1 MRDIA
6 EELSERL
13 RGMGYNVP
21 DADAARQQCGPV
33 CRECLVAGVLD
44 VGNVLRGMAAKWGM
58 KETIECVVAENAA
71 LAGVFKELS
80 SFEYKKGDNIKG
92 TAYKKGDNI
101 KGTAYKKVSAAL
113 AAHTAQIT
121 SGKEAKKLAGIG
133 KSSADK
139 IDEFLSSG
147 KVAKLEEHKPGV

>member
-1 MRDIA
+1 MGTQNLPRAVGEGRAKEIILTGLPFSA
-6 EELSERL
+6 EDGL
-13 RGMGYNVP
+13 
-21 DADAARQQCGPV
+21 Q
-33 CRECLVAGVLD
+33 
-44 VGNVLRGMAAKWGM
+44 WGM
-58 KETIECVVAENAA
+58 INTVCANEALLDETLATATRIAENAP

-80 SFEYKKGDNIKG
+80 SFE
-92 TAYKKGDNI
+92 YKKGDNI

-147 KVAKLEEHKPGV
+147 KVAKLEEYKQGV

>member
-1 MRDIA
+1 
-6 EELSERL
+6 
-13 RGMGYNVP
+13 MGYNVP

-33 CRECLVAGVLD
+33 CRECLVDGVLD

-58 KETIECVVAENAA
+58 KETIECVVAENAP

-92 TAYKKGDNI
+92 TAYKK
-101 KGTAYKKVSAAL
+101 VSAAL
-113 AAHTAQIT
+113 AAHTEKIT

-147 KVAKLEEHKPGV
+147 KVAKLEEYKQGV

>member
-1 MRDIA
+1 MGQLRDIA

-21 DADAARQQCGPV
+21 DADSARQQCGPV
-33 CRECLVAGVLD
+33 CRECLVDGVLD
-44 VGNVLRGMAAKWGM
+44 VGAVLRGMAAKWGL
-58 KETIECVVAENAA
+58 KETIECVVAENAP

-80 SFEYKKGDNIKG
+80 PSSTKRATTSRGPRTRKCRPRSRR
-92 TAYKKGDNI
+92 TAEK
-101 KGTAYKKVSAAL
+101 
-113 AAHTAQIT
+113 IT

-147 KVAKLEEHKPGV
+147 KVAKLESTQAGRLERPF